1 MASVIK
7 FDEWQNSSGLTVAT
21 ANAFGA
27 IPGSV
32 VQVKTTRYDLGFSLA
47 TGNWGS

>member
-32 VQVKTTRYDLGFSLA
+32 VQVKTTRYDLLLQLELGELK
-47 TGNWGS
+47 